1 MDFGWLVENLHENW
15 MFQDK
20 GGGYG
25 MKHEFG
31 V

>member
-1 MDFGWLVENLHENW
+1 MDFGWLVENLNENW

-25 MKHEFG
+25 VKHEFG